1 MKYRVGL
8 FFEKVVELDAT
19 DIVSARKQ
27 ADKLAEGIAEKE
39 ELTITELVVLQPEPD
54 WSKRVF
60 PEDGA

>member
-60 PEDGA
+60 QEDGA